1 MRFGYVFVFI
11 FLGYFLLEAS
21 SFARL
26 PKTEEF
32 PETRK
37 SLDSS
42 RVPFLPPSPAYC
54 RQEMYDK
61 YVRNTYVRVI
71 GSCGA
76 LEKLWQEAH
85 RLLEHTV
92 STNLILMDM
101 ESANPGDQAD
111 SCQTQD
117 RLRKIQTIKG
127 NLTSVQDRA
136 LAEGDRIMKVCEKDL
151 DEYKNRLRT
160 IEANCSS
167 AITPMLPLNKKE
179 AESNIK
185 QRNQFLKNHDKEERN
200 FLTRVSNLNQQ
211 LKQQE
216 QSAIICKN
224 SISTVLDP
232 SNGGGGT
239 SFSTSVE
246 TEMRIN
252 TNTNTSTAT
261 RTSINTSINTSTR
274 TKTQTSTEKS
284 NGSNSTT
291 IYKSN

>member
-1 MRFGYVFVFI
+1 MRFGYFFVSI
-11 FLGYFLLEAS
+11 FLGYILVEAS
-21 SFARL
+21 SHARL
-26 PKTEEF
+26 PKIEEF

-76 LEKLWQEAH
+76 LEKLWKEAH

-101 ESANPGDQAD
+101 QSANPGDQAD

-117 RLRKIQTIKG
+117 RLRKIQTTKV
-127 NLTSVQDRA
+127 NLKSVQDRA

-151 DEYKNRLRT
+151 EEYKTRLRT
-160 IEANCSS
+160 IEANCSA

-185 QRNQFLKNHDKEERN
+185 QGNQFLKNHDKEERN

-211 LKQQE
+211 LKEQE
-216 QSAIICKN
+216 QSAIACKN
-224 SISTVLDP
+224 SISPVLDP

-239 SFSTSVE
+239 SFSTSVA
-246 TEMRIN
+246 TEIGVS
-252 TNTNTSTAT
+252 TNTNTSTAI
-261 RTSINTSINTSTR
+261 RTSTNASTR